1 MTRGMKDL
9 SSTAIAGEV
18 AIAIAQQSRRSEGA
32 QRVCAANIILSINP
46 TAYTSFEG
54 ADAPY
59 PLCPVGH
66 LPLFDF
72 FEIVQREKDKRGPV
86 S

>member
-1 MTRGMKDL
+1 MSEKSIQALLHRN
-9 SSTAIAGEV
+9 AGEV
-18 AIAIAQQSRRSEGA
+18 AKRFTETRSRRGCS
-32 QRVCAANIILSINP
+32 
-46 TAYTSFEG
+46 TSVLPKNSFTQSAKFIKG